1 MTTSS
6 LRAPELTRNLIDVVR
21 TIKRASGSVPRLTT
35 SEPLLVAVSKLKP
48 ISDIELC
55 YQAGQKAFGENYV
68 QECVDKA
75 KQLPNDVQWHFIGP
89 LQSNKAKQ
97 LA

>member
-1 MTTSS
+1 M
-6 LRAPELTRNLIDVVR
+6 
-21 TIKRASGSVPRLTT
+21 IKKATLSTPRPTT

-48 ISDIELC
+48 ASDIELT
-55 YQAGQKAFGENYV
+55 YQAGQRAFGENYV

-75 KQLPNDVQWHFIGP
+75 KQLPGDIQWHFIGP

-97 LA
+97 LARKISERHQSTCFTIHL